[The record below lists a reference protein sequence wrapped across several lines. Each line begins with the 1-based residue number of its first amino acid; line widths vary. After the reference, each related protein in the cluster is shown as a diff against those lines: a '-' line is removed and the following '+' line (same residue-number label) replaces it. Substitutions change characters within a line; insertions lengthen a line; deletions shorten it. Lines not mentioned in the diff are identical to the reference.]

1 MQKMFLVYDFYNI
14 LKQNLRIC
22 QPFLIL
28 EYKSKKFRS
37 YLRANVREN
46 FTKSKIIKIYTNI
59 SILVRN

>member
-14 LKQNLRIC
+14 LKQNLRIR

-37 YLRANVREN
+37 YLRANVRKFYQVKN
-46 FTKSKIIKIYTNI
+46 N
-59 SILVRN
+59 